1 VLSLLDVDAPRS
13 ALPPPGS
20 PPGCCAACL
29 PAGLAN
35 NGGLDG
41 EAFYHQPQNLSN
53 IVLFLVKRNKN
64 NVVMDSFILP

>member
-1 VLSLLDVDAPRS
+1 V
-13 ALPPPGS
+13 
-20 PPGCCAACL
+20 

-41 EAFYHQPQNLSN
+41 EAFYQQPQNLSN

-64 NVVMDSFILP
+64 NVVMGSFILP